1 MSAAAKVETV
11 GRKHMEPENRLV
23 NLVYYLI
30 AVAAMLIMIK
40 IVQENS
46 VSKYERVQINEKI

>member
-1 MSAAAKVETV
+1 METV
-11 GRKHMEPENRLV
+11 GRKYMEPENRLV

-46 VSKYERVQINEKI
+46 VSKRQRVQINEKI